1 MRAYVLDFA
10 VVDAQV
16 WCRSLVREFGEG
28 FALMVTV
35 IVIWGLAAIT
45 AAALAGFVA
54 GWKNRD
60 YSFWMAWCF
69 LVPPLLLWLLL
80 MPKKQG
86 PRPRR
91 PSLDELDRIENR
103 DILH

>member
-1 MRAYVLDFA
+1 MLPAY
-10 VVDAQV
+10 
-16 WCRSLVREFGEG
+16 
-28 FALMVTV
+28 
-35 IVIWGLAAIT
+35 IVMWGLAAI
-45 AAALAGFVA
+45 AAAAVAGFAA

-69 LVPPLLLWLLL
+69 IFPPLVLWLLL

-91 PSLDELDRIENR
+91 PSLDEIDRIEQR
-103 DILH
+103 DLV

>member
-1 MRAYVLDFA
+1 MMPAI
-10 VVDAQV
+10 
-16 WCRSLVREFGEG
+16 
-28 FALMVTV
+28 
-35 IVIWGLAAIT
+35 IVFWGLAAIV
-45 AAALAGFVA
+45 AAALAGFLA

-69 LVPPLLLWLLL
+69 LLPPLVLWLAV

-91 PSLDELDRIENR
+91 PSLDELDRIEQR
-103 DILH
+103 DLTH

>member
-1 MRAYVLDFA
+1 VPEPGGKTEKGE
-10 VVDAQV
+10 
-16 WCRSLVREFGEG
+16 VR
-28 FALMVTV
+28 MVTV

-45 AAALAGFVA
+45 AAALAGFAA

-60 YSFWMAWCF
+60 YSYWMAWSF
-69 LVPPLLLWLLL
+69 LFPPLLLWLVL

-103 DILH
+103 DLPH